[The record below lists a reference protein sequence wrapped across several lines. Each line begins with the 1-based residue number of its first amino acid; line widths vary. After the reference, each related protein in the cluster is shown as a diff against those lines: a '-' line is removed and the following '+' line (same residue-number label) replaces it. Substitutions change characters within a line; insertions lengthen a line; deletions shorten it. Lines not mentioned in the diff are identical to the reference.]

1 MTAVRRVAAIATD
14 LTCQA
19 VGRRTVV
26 RAARYV
32 LSRARLDYPNGPSTN
47 GEPALQGW
55 ILRFS
60 PAGEQVHV
68 ADVGA
73 NVGRWSESM
82 LAAASRAG
90 RGKDLRLH
98 AFEPDSWAFAQLAGA
113 LADVPASLNRT
124 ALSDRQ
130 GTSLFH
136 VVAPAAG
143 RNSVYPVPGASQA
156 AQEMVVTTTLDSYAE
171 QSGITRFALVKVDA
185 EGHDLAVL
193 RGARTLLAEH
203 RIGVAQFEYNHR
215 WVLARC
221 FLRDA
226 FEFLQAFG
234 YRVGKL
240 TPRGAEFYPGWDA
253 DLETFVEGNYLACD
267 PASAAMLPAVTWWK
281 SEPKG
286 GQCRGSGLS
295 GRWPRTTLLKT

>member
-1 MTAVRRVAAIATD
+1 MPAVRRVAAIATD

-19 VGRRTVV
+19 VGRRAVV
-26 RAARYV
+26 RTAGYV
-32 LSRARLDYPNGPSTN
+32 LSRARLDYPNEMSVN
-47 GEPALQGW
+47 GESALQRW

-60 PAGEQVHV
+60 RPGEQIHV

-82 LAAASRAG
+82 LAAASKAG
-90 RGKDLRLH
+90 RETDLRLH
-98 AFEPDSWAFAQLAGA
+98 AFEPDSRAFARLAEA
-113 LADVPASLNRT
+113 LDGTPASLSKT

-130 GTSLFH
+130 GTSPFH

-143 RNSVYPVPGASQA
+143 TNSLYPVPGANQVA
-156 AQEMVVTTTLDSYAE
+156 PENVATITLDSYAG
-171 QSGITRFALVKVDA
+171 QSGVARFALVKIDA

-203 RIGVAQFEYNHR
+203 RITVAQFEYNHR
-215 WVLARC
+215 WILARF

-226 FEFLQAFG
+226 FEFLLSLG

-240 TPRGAEFYPGWDA
+240 TPRGVEFYPGWDA

-267 PASAAMLPAVTWWK
+267 PEAAAGLPAVTWWK
-281 SEPKG
+281 SE
-286 GQCRGSGLS
+286 
-295 GRWPRTTLLKT
+295 